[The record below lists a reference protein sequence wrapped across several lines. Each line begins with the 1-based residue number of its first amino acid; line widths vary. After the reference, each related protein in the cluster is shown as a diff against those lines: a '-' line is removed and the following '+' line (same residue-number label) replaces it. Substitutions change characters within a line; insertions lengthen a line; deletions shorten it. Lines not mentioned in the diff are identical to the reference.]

1 MLLSKPMKALTTF
14 TIALGFLAIGG
25 SPPATANSFGAFAGT
40 WSGSGTITVQNGSR
54 ERLRC
59 RGNFRPGGGGASLS
73 LNLRCA
79 SDSYKFEFQSEVT
92 SDGGNLSGTWNEVT
106 RSVYGSV
113 TGRIAGNRID
123 ASAVAAGFTAAISLR
138 ASGNSQQ
145 VSIRAPGSEISDV
158 SISLARGGR

>member
-1 MLLSKPMKALTTF
+1 MSLSKPMNALKTL
-14 TIALGFLAIGG
+14 TIALGFLTVAG
-25 SPPATANSFGAFAGT
+25 SATATADTFSAFAGN
-40 WSGSGTITVQNGSR
+40 WAGSGTIKVQDGSR

-59 RGNFRPGGGGASLS
+59 RGNFRPGSGGAALNI
-73 LNLRCA
+73 NLRCA

-92 SDGGNLSGTWNEVT
+92 SDGGNISGSWNEVT

-113 TGRIAGNRID
+113 SGRVSGNRID

-138 ASGNSQQ
+138 ASGNNQQ
-145 VSIRAPGSEISDV
+145 VSIRAPGSEISEV

>member
-1 MLLSKPMKALTTF
+1 MNALKTF
-14 TIALGFLAIGG
+14 ILALGFLTAAGG
-25 SPPATANSFGAFAGT
+25 ATATADTFSAFAGS
-40 WSGSGTITVQNGSR
+40 WAGSGTIKVQDGSR

-59 RGNFRPGGGGASLS
+59 RGNFRPSGGSSLALS
-73 LNLRCA
+73 LRCA

-113 TGRIAGNRID
+113 NGRISGNRID
-123 ASAVAAGFTAAISLR
+123 ASAVAAGFTAAISLTAR
-138 ASGNSQQ
+138 GNNQQ
-145 VSIRAPGSEISDV
+145 VSIRAPGSEISEV